1 MGVLVDRATSGGAA
15 HYDPSGEMPPV
26 ARPAEHV
33 VHIGGGRSLRAQE
46 ITFLKLVQGEK
57 QFQVPLYQRTYSWT
71 RKQLERLWDDLID
84 LIEQQLEG
92 RSPAPHFLGSVVL
105 APGQLQAGGVQRWL
119 VVDGQQRL
127 TTIML
132 AFTAL
137 RDHIRDLVAEGSAR
151 TADRIHRQYLVNEF
165 LEGDEH
171 FRLLP
176 TQADRASFGAC
187 VSNSPRS
194 GGADNIGAAYRFFR
208 GVLASGQEQHGE
220 GWTTAVEMAL
230 RDLLSIVEI
239 TAERGDNVYRIF
251 ESINNTGVGLSQSD
265 LLRNYVFMLLPGRG
279 ERVYEQLWLPMQQ
292 QLGPKNLEL
301 LVWLDLVVRGESKA
315 KQTDIYRVQ
324 QQRLEPLAGN
334 EEALEKEVGE
344 LARRADLLQRIL
356 APDLEPHAGLRRQ
369 LRNLASWGGRIHY
382 PIALHLLDLVD
393 SGRAEADEAAEAL
406 EHVESFLVRRMLCQ
420 ASTQSLNRLFMSMPG
435 DMESDQPVAKAV
447 QRYLLSRRRGWPT
460 DAEVTEGIRSKPFY
474 WNGQAQ
480 QRTYILRRLEES
492 YGSAEPVD
500 YDRARLT
507 VEHVLPQRPAQ
518 AWLDIL
524 AEDSDDGQTPQ
535 ELHDLLVHTLGNLTL
550 SAENSKLSNHPFQ
563 RKQQILESSSLR
575 MNQEIA
581 ATHRWGRK
589 EILERSDNLAAR
601 AVSLWPGPEGEQHAD
616 GEEWAGWADLRA
628 ALIAMP
634 TGTWTTYGDIAELIG
649 SHPVPVGN
657 FLATRAG
664 VHGAYRVLTAAGRVS
679 ASFRWPNDEYGGNP
693 LMLLHAEG
701 VPFDAS
707 GKARGSHRLTAE
719 DLASLLGK
727 EVPEV
732 GTAGGASESSAVN
745 RTVEARATRFTELLR
760 ANRPDAADAILALL
774 RSWEELAPGCHLD
787 YGKATE
793 TSCFLMLR
801 KESASRSAAIWP
813 FTLYPVF
820 GTVEVVFQYMRS
832 RPPFD
837 DSGLRQDFMS
847 RLNAVPGIEL
857 AEAKLEL
864 RPSFPLEVLATRS
877 EEILDV
883 LSWFVQQVTAHESP
897 TEQGEAVLG
906 SA

>member
-1 MGVLVDRATSGGAA
+1 M
-15 HYDPSGEMPPV
+15 
-26 ARPAEHV
+26 
-33 VHIGGGRSLRAQE
+33 RAQE

-71 RKQLERLWDDLID
+71 RKQLERLWDDLSD
-84 LIEQQLEG
+84 LVEQQLEG
-92 RSPAPHFLGSVVL
+92 GRPASHFLGSVVL

-119 VVDGQQRL
+119 VVDGQQRI

-137 RDHIRDLVAEGSAR
+137 RDHIRDSAAEGSAR

-176 TQADRASFGAC
+176 TQADRASYGAC

-194 GGADNIGAAYRFFR
+194 GGADNIGASYRFFR
-208 GVLASGQEQHGE
+208 GVLASGQEQHGAE
-220 GWTTAVEMAL
+220 WTNAVEIAL

-301 LVWLDLVVRGESKA
+301 LVWLDLVVRGESKT

-334 EEALEKEVGE
+334 EEALEKEISE
-344 LARRADLLQRIL
+344 LARRAELLGRIL
-356 APDLEPHAGLRRQ
+356 DPALEPHDELRRQ
-369 LRNLASWGGRIHY
+369 LRHLARWGGRIHY

-393 SGRAEADEAAEAL
+393 AGRAQADEAAKAL
-406 EHVESFLVRRMLCQ
+406 GYVEGFLVRRMLCQ
-420 ASTQSLNRLFMSMPG
+420 TSTQSLNRLFMSMPG
-435 DMESDQPVAKAV
+435 DMEADRPAAEAV
-447 QRYLLSRRRGWPT
+447 QRYLSGRRRGWPT
-460 DAEVTEGIRSKPFY
+460 DAEVAAGIRSKPFY
-474 WNGQAQ
+474 WNGQAP
-480 QRTYILRRLEES
+480 QRAYVLERLEES

-500 YDRARLT
+500 FKQAKFT

-518 AWLDIL
+518 AWIDVL

-550 SAENSKLSNHPFQ
+550 SAENTKLSNHPFQ
-563 RKQQILESSSLR
+563 RKQQILEASSLR

-581 ATHRWGRK
+581 GTRRWGRR
-589 EILERSDNLAAR
+589 EILERADNLAAR
-601 AVSLWPGPEGEQHAD
+601 AVSLWPGPEGEQRAD
-616 GEEWAGWADLRA
+616 GDEWTGWADLRA

-649 SHPVPVGN
+649 SHPVSVGN
-657 FLATRAG
+657 FLATKAG
-664 VHGAYRVLTAAGRVS
+664 VRGAYRVLTAAGRVS
-679 ASFRWPNDEYGGNP
+679 ASFRWPNDEHGGNP
-693 LMLLHAEG
+693 LTLLHAEG
-701 VPFDAS
+701 VPFDSS
-707 GKARGSHRLTAE
+707 GKARSSHRLTAE

-727 EVPEV
+727 EVPEI
-732 GTAGGASESSAVN
+732 GTSSSSPDQVAPGS
-745 RTVEARATRFTELLR
+745 TFDARAARFTELLR
-760 ANRPDAADAILALL
+760 ANRPDAADAILAFLQ
-774 RSWEELAPGCHLD
+774 SWKALAPGCHLD

-801 KESASRSAAIWP
+801 KESASRAAAIWP

-837 DSGLRQDFMS
+837 DSGLRQEFMS

-864 RPSFPLEVLATRS
+864 RPSFPLEVLADRS
-877 EEILDV
+877 EEIAEIM
-883 LSWFVQQVTAHESP
+883 SWFVQQVVAYEP
-897 TEQGEAVLG
+897 ADKQGQV
-906 SA
+906 SF

>member
-1 MGVLVDRATSGGAA
+1 M
-15 HYDPSGEMPPV
+15 
-26 ARPAEHV
+26 
-33 VHIGGGRSLRAQE
+33 RAQE

-84 LIEQQLEG
+84 LAEQQLEG
-92 RSPAPHFLGSVVL
+92 GSPPSHFLGSVVL

-119 VVDGQQRL
+119 VVDGQQRI

-137 RDHIRDLVAEGSAR
+137 RDHIRDSGAEGSAR

-165 LEGDEH
+165 LEGDEY

-176 TQADRASFGAC
+176 TQADRASYGAC
-187 VSNSPRS
+187 VSSSPRS
-194 GGADNIGAAYRFFR
+194 GGADNIGASYRFFR
-208 GVLASGQEQHGE
+208 GVLASGQEQYGAE
-220 GWTTAVEMAL
+220 WTTAVEIAL

-301 LVWLDLVVRGESKA
+301 LVWLDLVVRGESKT

-344 LARRADLLQRIL
+344 LARRAELLRRIL
-356 APDLEPHAGLRRQ
+356 DPALEPHDELRQQ
-369 LRNLASWGGRIHY
+369 LHHLARWGGRIHY

-393 SGRAEADEAAEAL
+393 TGRAQADEAAEAL
-406 EHVESFLVRRMLCQ
+406 GYVEGFLVRRMLCQ

-435 DMESDQPVAKAV
+435 DMETDQPAPEAV
-447 QRYLLSRRRGWPT
+447 RRYLSGRRRGWPT
-460 DAEVTEGIRSKPFY
+460 DAEVADGIRSKPFY
-474 WNGQAQ
+474 WNGQAP
-480 QRTYILRRLEES
+480 QRAYVLERLEES
-492 YGSAEPVD
+492 YGSTEPVD
-500 YDRARLT
+500 FKRAKLT

-518 AWLDIL
+518 AWIDVL

-550 SAENSKLSNHPFQ
+550 SAENTKLSNHPFQ
-563 RKQQILESSSLR
+563 RKQQILEASSLR

-581 ATHRWGRK
+581 GTRRWGRK
-589 EILERSDNLAAR
+589 EILNRADNLATR
-601 AVSLWPGPEGEQHAD
+601 AVSLWPGPEGEQRAD
-616 GEEWAGWADLRA
+616 SEEWTGWADLRA

-657 FLATRAG
+657 FLATKAG

-679 ASFRWPNDEYGGNP
+679 ASFRWPNHEYGGNP
-693 LMLLHAEG
+693 LTLLHAEG
-701 VPFDAS
+701 VPFDSS
-707 GKARGSHRLTAE
+707 GKARSSHRLTAE

-727 EVPEV
+727 EVPEI
-732 GTAGGASESSAVN
+732 GTSSGSSDQVATG
-745 RTVEARATRFTELLR
+745 RTFDARATRFTELLR
-760 ANRPDAADAILALL
+760 ANRPDAAAPILSFLQ
-774 RSWEELAPGCHLD
+774 SWEGLAPGCHLD

-801 KESASRSAAIWP
+801 KESVPRTAAIWP

-837 DSGLRQDFMS
+837 DSGLRQEFMS

-864 RPSFPLEVLATRS
+864 RPSFPLEVLADHS
-877 EEILDV
+877 EEIV
-883 LSWFVQQVTAHESP
+883 GIMSWFVQQVMAHEPSDEP
-897 TEQGEAVLG
+897 GQV
-906 SA
+906 SV

>member
-1 MGVLVDRATSGGAA
+1 M
-15 HYDPSGEMPPV
+15 
-26 ARPAEHV
+26 
-33 VHIGGGRSLRAQE
+33 RAQE

-84 LIEQQLEG
+84 LTEQQLEG
-92 RSPAPHFLGSVVL
+92 GSPASHFLGSVVL

-127 TTIML
+127 TTLML
-132 AFTAL
+132 AFAAL
-137 RDHIRDLVAEGSAR
+137 RDHIRDSAAEGSAR
-151 TADRIHRQYLVNEF
+151 IADRIHRQYLVNEF

-187 VSNSPRS
+187 ISNSPRS
-194 GGADNIGAAYRFFR
+194 GGADNIGASYRFFR
-208 GVLASGQEQHGE
+208 GVLASGQDQYGE
-220 GWTTAVEMAL
+220 GWTASVEIVL

-279 ERVYEQLWLPMQQ
+279 ERVYAQLWLPMQQ

-301 LVWLDLVVRGESKA
+301 LVWLDLVVRGESKT

-334 EEALEKEVGE
+334 EEALEKEIGE
-344 LARRADLLQRIL
+344 LARRAELLRRIL
-356 APDLEPHAGLRRQ
+356 DPGLEPHDELRRQ
-369 LRNLASWGGRIHY
+369 LRHLADWGGRIHY

-393 SGRAEADEAAEAL
+393 SGRAGADEVAEAL
-406 EHVESFLVRRMLCQ
+406 SYVEGFLVRRMLCQ

-435 DMESDQPVAKAV
+435 DMESDRSPAEAV
-447 QRYLLSRRRGWPT
+447 QRYLLGRRRGWPT
-460 DAEVTEGIRSKPFY
+460 DAEVAEGIRSKPFY

-480 QRTYILRRLEES
+480 QRAYVLRRLEES
-492 YGSAEPVD
+492 YGSTEPVD
-500 YDRARLT
+500 FDKAKLT

-524 AEDSDDGQTPQ
+524 AEDADDGQTPQ
-535 ELHDLLVHTLGNLTL
+535 DLHDLLVHTLGNLTL
-550 SAENSKLSNHPFQ
+550 SAENSKLSNHPFE
-563 RKQQILESSSLR
+563 RKQQILEASSLR

-581 ATHRWGRK
+581 ATRRWGRK
-589 EILERSDNLAAR
+589 EILKRAGSLAAR
-601 AVSLWPGPEGEQHAD
+601 AISLWPGPQGEQRVD
-616 GEEWAGWADLRA
+616 SEEWSGWADLRA

-634 TGTWTTYGDIAELIG
+634 AGTWTTYGDIAELIG

-657 FLATRAG
+657 FLATKSG

-679 ASFRWPNDEYGGNP
+679 GSFRWSKDEHGGSP
-693 LMLLHAEG
+693 LSLLHAEG

-707 GKARGSHRLTAE
+707 GKARSSHRLTAE

-727 EVPEV
+727 EVPE
-732 GTAGGASESSAVN
+732 TETSGGSSNAAATN
-745 RTVEARATRFTELLR
+745 MTIDARGTRFTELLR
-760 ANRPDAADAILALL
+760 ANRPDAAEAILAFL
-774 RSWEELAPGCHLD
+774 RAWEGLAPGCHLD

-801 KESASRSAAIWP
+801 KKSSSRAAAIWP

-847 RLNAVPGIEL
+847 RLNAIPGIEL

-864 RPSFPLEVLATRS
+864 RPSFPLEVLANRP
-877 EEILDV
+877 EELLGV
-883 LSWFVQQVTAHESP
+883 MSWFVQQVTAHEPSE
-897 TEQGEAVLG
+897 EQEKFSL
-906 SA
+906 